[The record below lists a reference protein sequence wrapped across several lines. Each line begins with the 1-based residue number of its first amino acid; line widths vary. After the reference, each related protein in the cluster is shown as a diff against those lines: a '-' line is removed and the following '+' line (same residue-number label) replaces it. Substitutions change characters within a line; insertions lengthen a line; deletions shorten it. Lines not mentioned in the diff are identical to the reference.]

1 MPVTVIPVAEL
12 LRDMV
17 QQALG
22 EDRKASDHIPV
33 SLALRWFSDAYRE
46 LVRRVQ
52 FLTATYT
59 IDLST
64 SVTQAGPADLLD
76 RLTVGERALR
86 VKTPQGHWNHLTL
99 RDWEYARK
107 VYQDFVF
114 APPMGHPED
123 WTWDERTPGQILVLP
138 PSPAAVAQGFCLDYI
153 QDPGPL
159 TRLYDDDTAACAV
172 VSGSATVTF
181 AASVAGLVQAGD
193 VFGVKADATQLPS
206 AWYKVASVAGNGLTI
221 TLSEPWADVSNAAA
235 LFTLSQVSLCEYKRP
250 GLCTFAPV
258 AYALFKYWEREDQA
272 RSINYR
278 ISFYGGMVPQKKGP
292 PLQVPGELQRVAQA
306 SSDRPGMKRATTNT
320 YAAYAGVRSRIGGGG
335 RGR

>member
-1 MPVTVIPVAEL
+1 MPVTVIPMAEL

-59 IDLST
+59 TDLTT
-64 SVTQAGPADLLD
+64 SVTQAAPADILD
-76 RLTVGERALR
+76 RLTLGEQALR
-86 VKTPQGHWNHLTL
+86 VLSTAGRWHPLTL
-99 RDWEYARK
+99 RDWDYYRRVSSHLTTLNTA
-107 VYQDFVF
+107 
-114 APPMGHPED
+114 HPGD
-123 WTWDERTPGQILVLP
+123 PVLWTWDETTPGQILVLP
-138 PSPAAVAQGFCLDYI
+138 PSPAAVTQGFSLDYI

-159 TRLYDDDTAACAV
+159 TRLYDDDTALCAV
-172 VSGSATVTF
+172 VFGSATVTF

-193 VFGVKADATQLPS
+193 VFGVKADLQQLPD
-206 AWYKVASVAGNGLTI
+206 AWYKVLSVAGDGLTI
-221 TLSEPWADVSNAAA
+221 TLSEPWAASSNATA
-235 LFTLSQVSLCEYKRP
+235 LFTLSQVSPCEWKRP

-278 ISFYGGMVPQKKGP
+278 IAFYGGTVPQKKGL
-292 PLQVPGELQRVAQA
+292 PLQVPGECQRVAQA
-306 SSDRPGMKRATTNT
+306 CSDRPGLKAQTTNT
-320 YAAYAGVRSRIGGGG
+320 IQAYAGVRSRH
-335 RGR
+335 